1 MNSVNAT
8 PHSILSIMTL
18 SYVTQIWTVTGI

>member
-8 PHSILSIMTL
+8 PHSISFIVTL
-18 SYVTQIWTVTGI
+18 SYVTQICTVTGI